1 VEVPTT
7 LNENNL
13 VNFAKRPGQRAHKKK
28 FFCHKSVRGYVKLIL
43 SGRQTD
49 HCYDVSLTKTFD
61 WVSSVAKLDEH
72 TDMVQHDEDG
82 DIDGNVQDDPIASF
96 LPVKALFRESQTK
109 TKQRHFNN
117 IWLRNQ

>member
-1 VEVPTT
+1 MRYI
-7 LNENNL
+7 LN
-13 VNFAKRPGQRAHKKK
+13 KD
-28 FFCHKSVRGYVKLIL
+28 I
-43 SGRQTD
+43 
-49 HCYDVSLTKTFD
+49 D
-61 WVSSVAKLDEH
+61 WVSGVAKLDEH
-72 TDMVQHDEDG
+72 TGIVQHDEDG